1 MKQHVDREKVL
12 LAWIPATRGSF
23 SMFFRPLALAL
34 LIAAVAASSASAGS
48 VCASSCFQAPAGSG
62 ALLVFNGHGWGHGV
76 GMSQYGAY
84 GYAQH
89 GSTFDQILA
98 HYYPGTTLGPAPA
111 STIRVLL
118 ADKKKK
124 LTIEATAPLT
134 VRDAAGKSHHVPA
147 GPFLLDVKTLQWPVP
162 LTVKARR
169 GSFLGYGKNE
179 YRGSFFFDVV
189 DGKLRMIDVV
199 GLEQYLWGVV
209 PAEMPSDWAPEALK
223 AQAVAARSYALA
235 TRAVGA
241 PFDVYSDTRSQMY
254 LGVLHEAASTTAAVN
269 ATKGKV
275 VLYQGKVA
283 TTFFS
288 STSGGET
295 ESSADWTGTAIPYL
309 VSVPDPYDLLSPYH
323 DWGPVPITAAAVL
336 KALKLTGPI
345 TDVTTTP
352 NLAGRV
358 GQLKLTTP
366 LKATTVQATTLR
378 GAIGLRSTWFTV
390 GLLSLTPPQPVA
402 PITYGSKVTLAGVV
416 RGFAGVTLEQKP
428 LGTDWSTVRTMTT
441 GTAQVSPTIT
451 TDYRLATTSVAAG
464 SIRVKVM
471 PALTLASVVSAGVT
485 GAEQPVLMGV
495 TVDIEQQ
502 NPDLTWTPVA
512 SGLVE
517 ADGTFNVPA
526 ALTAGATVRVVITPP
541 TNSGYVAA
549 TSAPQIVSG

>member
-1 MKQHVDREKVL
+1 LDSRFVL
-12 LAWIPATRGSF
+12 
-23 SMFFRPLALAL
+23 RPLALVL
-34 LIAAVAASSASAGS
+34 LIAAFAASSASAGS
-48 VCASSCFQAPAGSG
+48 VCTSSCFQAPAGSG

-118 ADKKKK
+118 ADKKRKVM
-124 LTIEATAPLT
+124 IAATAPLT
-134 VRDAAGKSHHVPA
+134 VRDASGTSHRVPA
-147 GPFLLDVKTLQWPVP
+147 GPFLVDVKTLEWPVP
-162 LTVKARR
+162 LTVKAAR

-179 YRGSFFFDVV
+179 YRGSFFVDVV

-209 PAEMPSDWAPEALK
+209 PAEMPSNWAPEALK

-235 TRAVGA
+235 TRAIGA

-269 ATKGKV
+269 ATRGKV

-295 ESSADWTGTAIPYL
+295 ESSADWTGTAVPYL
-309 VSVPDPYDLLSPYH
+309 ISVPDPYDLLSPYH
-323 DWGPVPITAAAVL
+323 DWGPVPITATAVL

-352 NLAGRV
+352 NPAGRV

-366 LKATTVQATTLR
+366 LKTTTVPATTLR

-402 PITYGSKVTLAGVV
+402 PIAYGTKVSLAGVV
-416 RGFAGVTLEQKP
+416 RGFAGATLEQKP
-428 LGTDWSTVRTMTT
+428 LGTDWQPVRTMTT

-471 PALTLASVVSAGVT
+471 PALTVATVASTGVT
-485 GAEQPVLMGV
+485 GSEQPVLMGV

-512 SGLVE
+512 NGLVE
-517 ADGTFNVPA
+517 ADGTFNVAA
-526 ALTAGATVRVVITPP
+526 ALTAGSTVRVVVTPP
-541 TNSGYVAA
+541 TSSGYVAA
-549 TSAPQIVSG
+549 TSAPQIVTG

>member
-1 MKQHVDREKVL
+1 M
-12 LAWIPATRGSF
+12 TR
-23 SMFFRPLALAL
+23 FRPLLLAL
-34 LIAAVAASSASAGS
+34 FLAAVAASPASAGS
-48 VCASSCFQAPAGSG
+48 VCSTSCFQAPAGSG
-62 ALLVFNGHGWGHGV
+62 ALLVFSGHGWGHGV

-89 GSTFDQILA
+89 GSTYDQILA

-124 LTIEATAPLT
+124 IIVNADAPFT
-134 VRDAAGKSHHVPA
+134 VRDAAGKTHKVPV
-147 GPFLLDVKTLQWPVP
+147 GPLVLDVQTLQWPVP
-162 LTVKARR
+162 LTLKASR

-179 YRGSFFFDVV
+179 YRGSLFVDVV

-209 PAEMPSDWAPEALK
+209 PSEMPSTWAPEALK

-254 LGVLHEAASTTAAVN
+254 LGVLNESPATTAAVN
-269 ATKGKV
+269 ATKGQV
-275 VLYQGKVA
+275 VLYDGKVA
-283 TTFFS
+283 TTFFF
-288 STSGGET
+288 STSGGQT
-295 ESSADWTGTAIPYL
+295 ESSADWTGTAVPYL
-309 VSVPDPYDLLSPYH
+309 ISVPDPYDLLSPYH
-323 DWGPVPITAAAVL
+323 DWGPVPVTAATVL

-366 LKATTVQATTLR
+366 LKTATVPATTLR

-402 PITYGSKVTLAGVV
+402 PVAYGSKVLLSSVV
-416 RGFAGVTLEQKP
+416 RGFAGVTLEQRP
-428 LGTDWSTVRTMTT
+428 LGTDWQAVRTLTSGTT
-441 GTAQVSPTIT
+441 QVAPTIT
-451 TDYRLATTSVAAG
+451 TDYRLATTTVAAG
-464 SIRVKVM
+464 SVRIKVT
-471 PALTLASVVSAGVT
+471 PAVTVTSVTSTGVT
-485 GAEQPVLMGV
+485 GSEQPVLMGV
-495 TVDIEQQ
+495 TVNIEQQ
-502 NPDLTWTPVA
+502 NPDLSWTSVA

-526 ALTAGATVRVVITPP
+526 ALAPGTSVRVVVAPP
-541 TNSGYVAA
+541 ANSGYVAA
-549 TSAPQIVSG
+549 TTPAQIVSG

>member
-1 MKQHVDREKVL
+1 M
-12 LAWIPATRGSF
+12 TRL
-23 SMFFRPLALAL
+23 RPLALAL

-48 VCASSCFQAPAGSG
+48 VCTSSCFQAPAGSG

-124 LTIEATAPLT
+124 VTIAATAPLT
-134 VRDAAGKSHHVPA
+134 VRDASGKSHRVPA
-147 GPFLLDVKTLQWPVP
+147 GPFLVDVKTLQWPVP
-162 LTVKARR
+162 LTVKAAR

-179 YRGSFFFDVV
+179 YRGSFFVDVV

-235 TRAVGA
+235 TRAIGA

-309 VSVPDPYDLLSPYH
+309 ISVPDPYDLLSPYH

-352 NLAGRV
+352 NPAGRV

-366 LKATTVQATTLR
+366 LKTTTVPATTLR

-402 PITYGSKVTLAGVV
+402 PVAYGSKVSLAGVV
-416 RGFAGVTLEQKP
+416 RGFAGATLEQKP
-428 LGTDWSTVRTMTT
+428 LGTDWQAVRTMTT
-441 GTAQVSPTIT
+441 GAAQVSPTIT

-471 PALTLASVVSAGVT
+471 PALTVATVASTGVT
-485 GAEQPVLMGV
+485 GSEQPVLMGV

-512 SGLVE
+512 NGLVE
-517 ADGTFNVPA
+517 ADGTFNVAA
-526 ALTAGATVRVVITPP
+526 ALTAGSTVRVVVTPP
-541 TNSGYVAA
+541 ASSGYVAA
-549 TSAPQIVSG
+549 TSAPQIVTG

>member
-1 MKQHVDREKVL
+1 LDSRFVL
-12 LAWIPATRGSF
+12 
-23 SMFFRPLALAL
+23 RPLALVL
-34 LIAAVAASSASAGS
+34 LIAAFAASSASAGS
-48 VCASSCFQAPAGSG
+48 VCTSSCFQAPAGSG

-118 ADKKKK
+118 ADKKRK
-124 LTIEATAPLT
+124 LTIAATAPLT
-134 VRDAAGKSHHVPA
+134 VRDASGTSHRVPA
-147 GPFLLDVKTLQWPVP
+147 GPFRVDVKTLEWPVP
-162 LTVKARR
+162 LTVKAAR

-179 YRGSFFFDVV
+179 YRGSFFVDVV

-209 PAEMPSDWAPEALK
+209 PAEMPSNWAPEALK

-235 TRAVGA
+235 TRAIGA

-269 ATKGKV
+269 ATRGKV

-295 ESSADWTGTAIPYL
+295 ESSADWTGTAVPYL
-309 VSVPDPYDLLSPYH
+309 ISVPDPYDLLSPYH
-323 DWGPVPITAAAVL
+323 DWGPVPITATAVL

-352 NLAGRV
+352 NPAGRV

-366 LKATTVQATTLR
+366 LKTTTVPATTLR

-402 PITYGSKVTLAGVV
+402 PIAYGTKVSLAGVV
-416 RGFAGVTLEQKP
+416 RGFAGATLEQKP
-428 LGTDWSTVRTMTT
+428 LGTDWQPVRTMTT

-471 PALTLASVVSAGVT
+471 PALTVATVASTGVT
-485 GAEQPVLMGV
+485 GSEQPVLMGV

-512 SGLVE
+512 NGLVE
-517 ADGTFNVPA
+517 ADGTFNVAA
-526 ALTAGATVRVVITPP
+526 ALTAGSTVRVVVTPP
-541 TNSGYVAA
+541 TSSGYVAA
-549 TSAPQIVSG
+549 TSAPQIVTG